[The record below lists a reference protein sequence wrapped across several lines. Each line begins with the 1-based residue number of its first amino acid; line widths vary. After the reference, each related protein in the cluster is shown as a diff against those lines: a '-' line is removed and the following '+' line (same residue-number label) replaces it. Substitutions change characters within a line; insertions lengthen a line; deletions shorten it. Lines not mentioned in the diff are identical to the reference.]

1 MPWRQLWT
9 CVSTEVRRSLRAI
22 ITFGKHMGEG
32 AQGASFS
39 DTCLL
44 SSTMG
49 TRGQSEQLS
58 GNPSS
63 CGTRV
68 GIGDRQT

>member
-9 CVSTEVRRSLRAI
+9 CVSMEVSSSLRAI
-22 ITFGKHMGEG
+22 ITFGKHMGVG

-44 SSTMG
+44 RSTLG
-49 TRGQSEQLS
+49 TWEQSEQLN

-63 CGTRV
+63 CGTMA